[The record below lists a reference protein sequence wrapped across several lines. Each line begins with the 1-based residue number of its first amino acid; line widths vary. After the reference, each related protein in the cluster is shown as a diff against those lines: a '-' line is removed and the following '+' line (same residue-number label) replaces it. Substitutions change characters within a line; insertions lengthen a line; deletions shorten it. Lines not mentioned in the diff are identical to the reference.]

1 MTLSEIPIVTGS
13 EFGMTTGQSETV
25 DVLGR
30 AFAATLDI
38 ARAVPGES
46 LEFWP
51 APGTMTIREHLDHMG
66 FCLEELSTPVA
77 IALACPAPV
86 KVGEEPRERLANSI
100 AQVLEVF
107 RKVGTE
113 GWDTPV
119 VMPGDHTMSI
129 RKVALVL
136 LEHDAH
142 HRGQLIVMLRLLGI
156 DPPKRWSD

>member
-1 MTLSEIPIVTGS
+1 
-13 EFGMTTGQSETV
+13 
-25 DVLGR
+25 
-30 AFAATLDI
+30 
-38 ARAVPGES
+38 VPE
-46 LEFWP
+46 
-51 APGTMTIREHLDHMG
+51 
-66 FCLEELSTPVA
+66 
-77 IALACPAPV
+77 

-100 AQVLEVF
+100 AQVLDVF